1 MIFIKER
8 VMHVL
13 LVEDSSTLA
22 NLFQVQLRQFGHE
35 LTAAETKEEAL
46 TAFAQESFDLIFV
59 DMGLEGLQDRGLEIL
74 IEIKKQKPDQRVG
87 ILSSND
93 LRDMVRA
100 SQKYGAEFYMV
111 KPFTMEGLA
120 MVLSGD
126 KNAIKNYQSEI
137 GEGRIIFFSEE

>member
-1 MIFIKER
+1 
-8 VMHVL
+8 MHVL

-35 LTAAETKEEAL
+35 LTAAETKAEAM